1 MKTLKIILLITFLF
15 TLLACSQNVVDVDEK
30 IYVIETTTTSQVEDE
45 EVVPKKTVA
54 FLDLLNDEELK
65 YLDQMRAENGLVVA
79 IRKSGPVYRVDE
91 DGMADGFH
99 YNLVRYFSEL
109 IDMPLSLNVVNFS
122 TYFERN
128 GQIPQDV
135 KNNETLYYTPD
146 VLKDSYLIS
155 DNLTIIDWRLRLMD
169 FIQLIPVSIVVI
181 TTDDVVVENEA
192 DLQDLRVAIETN
204 TSYYTEVQRL
214 NEALG
219 LNLTI
224 VPVESGKLAVDY
236 ILEGKAD
243 FTLKDSNAA
252 LYEAKSNER
261 LNVSLSISQAEYIGW
276 AVAKDNQTLK
286 SILEKFVE
294 YALESGELDL
304 YWEKE
309 YGVPIR
315 IYSELLGVLE
325 YDIEK

>member
-1 MKTLKIILLITFLF
+1 
-15 TLLACSQNVVDVDEK
+15 
-30 IYVIETTTTSQVEDE
+30 
-45 EVVPKKTVA
+45 
-54 FLDLLNDEELK
+54 
-65 YLDQMRAENGLVVA
+65 
-79 IRKSGPVYRVDE
+79 
-91 DGMADGFH
+91 
-99 YNLVRYFSEL
+99 
-109 IDMPLSLNVVNFS
+109 
-122 TYFERN
+122 
-128 GQIPQDV
+128 
-135 KNNETLYYTPD
+135 
-146 VLKDSYLIS
+146 
-155 DNLTIIDWRLRLMD
+155 
-169 FIQLIPVSIVVI
+169 
-181 TTDDVVVENEA
+181 
-192 DLQDLRVAIETN
+192 N